1 MGERWGEHTFGYYD
15 IICEYNIS
23 LELSSHYETFGTFHL
38 IIANY
43 KRLCLHPR
51 VYQDKSVAVYK
62 TMARTVAILPVS
74 IHKAFFM

>member
-1 MGERWGEHTFGYYD
+1 MFVAPF
-15 IICEYNIS
+15 NS
-23 LELSSHYETFGTFHL
+23 LACFSWTDHYETFGTFQL

-74 IHKAFFM
+74 IRKAFFM

>member
-1 MGERWGEHTFGYYD
+1 MTDPSLMGLHW
-15 IICEYNIS
+15 
-23 LELSSHYETFGTFHL
+23 LEGHYETFGTFQL

-51 VYQDKSVAVYK
+51 IYQDKSVAVYK